1 MWSGGVV
8 NIVKALVV
16 ALVGLILAGPVI
28 STAGTAGGAPGIASF
43 VGTKAL
49 NDLIPTLYYLGL
61 MASVL
66 TVSGIGGAAVKYVK
80 RNKQSSN

>member
-16 ALVGLILAGPVI
+16 ALVGLILAAPVI
-28 STAGTAGGAPGIASF
+28 STAETAGSATGIGSF

-66 TVSGIGGAAVKYVK
+66 TVSGIGTAAVRYVQ
-80 RNKQSSN
+80 RNKEQ